1 MSDTIRLVLLNG
13 GVAVVGAAV
22 VLLAGVRWH
31 RGWLPTVFGLALAV
45 GLATCGLV
53 AILGAMVGIDVGP
66 AATGVLAVAALL
78 VAWVVLRGR
87 RPGLGE
93 LELPGPARSPG
104 RSSSPPLCSSQ
115 CSRFGSSASVP
126 PPGLDVWDGWA
137 MWAPKAH
144 ALYVEGDVWGPVF
157 TDPAYGMQHEEYP
170 VLLPGLEALASG
182 AIGRFDPPLADIE
195 ASVALVAF
203 GWGAWAILRVVVMP
217 AVAAATALVL
227 TGSTPLIENAAAGY
241 ADTVVA
247 TFTALGLLCLG
258 IWLVKGS
265 GATLVLAGLFLSAA
279 ASTKSEG
286 LLFALAAV
294 ATAAVV
300 ARGFGRSLRSVAL
313 LGAGA
318 FAVPVAWMVV
328 DRLNGP
334 GAQNVDTGALVDPG
348 YWVRE
353 ADRIPTAAGRIVD
366 EIADGW
372 PVASLLALVAIGAAL
387 AARLWWEALFVGLW
401 CALAFSAL
409 VGVYFATTAPID
421 WHLATSADRVVFSIA
436 LGAATVSPVLVGRVW
451 ELSRRRA
458 DETLAGVATERPG
471 GGGGVPARLPGG
483 AR

>member
-1 MSDTIRLVLLNG
+1 MAQRLASDRLRL
-13 GVAVVGAAV
+13 GARRGPR
-22 VLLAGVRWH
+22 GVRASSRSWV
-31 RGWLPTVFGLALAV
+31 RWS
-45 GLATCGLV
+45 
-53 AILGAMVGIDVGP
+53 GIDVGP

-87 RPGLGE
+87 TPGLGE
-93 LELPGPARSPG
+93 LELPRSGTVARA
-104 RSSSPPLCSSQ
+104 LEL
-115 CSRFGSSASVP
+115 ASLVLLAVLSIRILRLGAAT
-126 PPGLDVWDGWA
+126 GLDVWDGWA

-300 ARGFGRSLRSVAL
+300 ARGFGRSPGRSRCSVRARSPCL
-313 LGAGA
+313 SRG
-318 FAVPVAWMVV
+318 WSS
-328 DRLNGP
+328 
-334 GAQNVDTGALVDPG
+334 TGS
-348 YWVRE
+348 
-353 ADRIPTAAGRIVD
+353 T
-366 EIADGW
+366 
-372 PVASLLALVAIGAAL
+372 
-387 AARLWWEALFVGLW
+387 
-401 CALAFSAL
+401 
-409 VGVYFATTAPID
+409 
-421 WHLATSADRVVFSIA
+421 
-436 LGAATVSPVLVGRVW
+436 GRVPRTSTW
-451 ELSRRRA
+451 APWSIRGTGCARRTASRRRQGGSWTRSRTDGRWPRSWRSWRSGQRWPRGSGGRRCSSGCGA
-458 DETLAGVATERPG
+458 HWRSRRSWASTSRPRHRSTGILRRPLTVSSSRSRSERQP
-471 GGGGVPARLPGG
+471 
-483 AR
+483 

>member
-1 MSDTIRLVLLNG
+1 MSDTIELVLLNG
-13 GVAVVGAAV
+13 GIAVVGAAV
-22 VLLAGVRWH
+22 VLLAGVPWR

-45 GLATCGLV
+45 GLGACGLV
-53 AILGAMVGIDVGP
+53 TILGAMAGIDVSP
-66 AATGVLAVAALL
+66 AATGALVVAALF
-78 VAWVVLRGR
+78 VAWVVLRGKT
-87 RPGLGE
+87 PGLGE
-93 LELPGPARSPG
+93 LELPRSGTVG
-104 RSSSPPLCSSQ
+104 RVLELV
-115 CSRFGSSASVP
+115 ALALLAVLSVRILRLGAAT
-126 PPGLDVWDGWA
+126 GLDVWDGWA

-170 VLLPGLEALASG
+170 VLLPALEALASG

-227 TGSTPLIENAAAGY
+227 TGSTPVIENAAAGY

-258 IWLVKGS
+258 VWLVRGS

-294 ATAAVV
+294 TAAAVV
-300 ARGFGRSLRSVAL
+300 ARGLRRSLRSVAL
-313 LGAGA
+313 LGVGV

-334 GAQNVDTGALVDPG
+334 GAQNVDVGMVVHPG
-348 YWVRE
+348 YWLAE
-353 ADRIPTAAGRIVD
+353 GDRIPTAAWRLVD
-366 EIADGW
+366 EIAEGW
-372 PVASLLALVAIGAAL
+372 PLAALLALTAIGAAL
-387 AARLWWEALFVGLW
+387 AARRWWEALFVGLW
-401 CALAFSAL
+401 SGLAFSAL
-409 VGVYFATTAPID
+409 VAVYFTSTAPIG
-421 WHLATSADRVVFSIA
+421 WHLATSADRVVFSIV
-436 LGAATVSPVLVGRVW
+436 LGAATVSPVLAARVW
-451 ELSRRRA
+451 EVSRRRA
-458 DETLAGVATERPG
+458 DEVVAGVAGERPG
-471 GGGGVPARLPGG
+471 ASGGVPARLPGG

>member
-1 MSDTIRLVLLNG
+1 MLLNG

-87 RPGLGE
+87 TPGLGE
-93 LELPGPARSPG
+93 LELPRSGTVARA
-104 RSSSPPLCSSQ
+104 LEL
-115 CSRFGSSASVP
+115 ASLVLLAVLSVRILRLGAAT
-126 PPGLDVWDGWA
+126 GLDVWDGWA

-318 FAVPVAWMVV
+318 FAVPVVWMVV

-458 DETLAGVATERPG
+458 DETLAAVATERPG

>member
-13 GVAVVGAAV
+13 GMAAVGAAAA
-22 VLLAGVRWH
+22 LLAGVPWCRQ
-31 RGWLPTVFGLALAV
+31 WLPTVFGLAPAA
-45 GLATCGLV
+45 GLAACGLV

-66 AATGVLAVAALL
+66 LTTGVLALVALL

-87 RPGLGE
+87 QSGVGE
-93 LELPGPARSPG
+93 LAIARSGMVG
-104 RSSSPPLCSSQ
+104 RALELV
-115 CSRFGSSASVP
+115 ALALLAVLSVRILRLGAAT
-126 PPGLDVWDGWA
+126 GLDVWDGWA

-170 VLLPGLEALASG
+170 VLLPALEALASG
-182 AIGRFDPPLADIE
+182 AIGRFDAPLADIE

-203 GWGAWAILRVVVMP
+203 GWAAWAILRVVVMP

-258 IWLVKGS
+258 VWLVRGS
-265 GATLVLAGLFLSAA
+265 GVTLVLAGLFLSAA

-286 LLFALAAV
+286 LLFVLAAV
-294 ATAAVV
+294 AAAAVV

-318 FAVPVAWMVV
+318 FAVPVVWMVV

-334 GAQNVDTGALVDPG
+334 GAENVDTGALVDPG
-348 YWVRE
+348 YWARE
-353 ADRIPTAAGRIVD
+353 ADRIPTAAGRLVD

-372 PVASLLALVAIGAAL
+372 PIASFLALLAICAAL

-401 CALAFSAL
+401 SGLAFSAL
-409 VGVYFATTAPID
+409 VAVYFTSTAPIG
-421 WHLATSADRVVFSIA
+421 WHLATSADRVVFSIV
-436 LGAATVSPVLVGRVW
+436 LGAATVSPVLAARVW
-451 ELSRRRA
+451 EVPRRRA
-458 DETLAGVATERPG
+458 DEVVAGVAGELPG
-471 GGGGVPARLPGG
+471 ASVPARLPGRVG
-483 AR
+483 

>member
-1 MSDTIRLVLLNG
+1 M
-13 GVAVVGAAV
+13 
-22 VLLAGVRWH
+22 
-31 RGWLPTVFGLALAV
+31 
-45 GLATCGLV
+45 
-53 AILGAMVGIDVGP
+53 
-66 AATGVLAVAALL
+66 
-78 VAWVVLRGR
+78 
-87 RPGLGE
+87 
-93 LELPGPARSPG
+93 
-104 RSSSPPLCSSQ
+104 
-115 CSRFGSSASVP
+115 
-126 PPGLDVWDGWA
+126 
-137 MWAPKAH
+137 
-144 ALYVEGDVWGPVF
+144 
-157 TDPAYGMQHEEYP
+157 
-170 VLLPGLEALASG
+170 
-182 AIGRFDPPLADIE
+182 
-195 ASVALVAF
+195 
-203 GWGAWAILRVVVMP
+203 
-217 AVAAATALVL
+217 
-227 TGSTPLIENAAAGY
+227 
-241 ADTVVA
+241 
-247 TFTALGLLCLG
+247 
-258 IWLVKGS
+258 KGS

-318 FAVPVAWMVV
+318 FAVPVVWMVV

-334 GAQNVDTGALVDPG
+334 GAQNVDMGALVDPG

-436 LGAATVSPVLVGRVW
+436 LGAATVSPVLVARVW

-458 DETLAGVATERPG
+458 DETLAAVANERPG